1 MMRNKV
7 ELNVKAFTKSSFMQ
21 CLTELVASSLT
32 AHAKAIA
39 IRIHVEKRNV
49 QVIDNGVGIPKDM
62 LEHMTELN
70 NQVLTSIRCLSDS
83 FTIASRYQHS
93 METFMKVFKADSA
106 SNLTQIEQR
115 PSCGT
120 TVSVFDF
127 HKVPQKWD
135 ISTICFFIGAIAVA
149 KLEVSFSIRDEE
161 RSKVVLRIAKPHS
174 STAVLKMLFGKDLPL
189 SHVWSIQCSSEYNTD
204 YHGYIGISEKNAT
217 QWIFLNHKPIY
228 CPLILK
234 LIKIAF
240 KERLNLPFD
249 LEGIHDKNIFILF
262 FLTFPENKFM
272 FIAENGKRCVIFYDM
287 QQILNNVKN
296 CVFKCLSEDTSSAAT
311 PYLCKTQLLRQI
323 YLKSER
329 SVFNNNNINEHN
341 ENITSLMTEDKI
353 VRIDFERKKITS
365 TIVTNYSVKQRNKND
380 DIKAASCHIRKKNS
394 SRCRIN
400 IASTKLHAEEN
411 LCKDV
416 VSPLSEWSNWT
427 YYTNTKE
434 RRSAR
439 NMCDTSKNNTR
450 QIFKCA
456 EQFDFLP
463 RKLHGLL
470 QYRHAKLT
478 DVKCFNSPNDAL
490 SFTEN
495 WRHEHSLGTVHPCN
509 LRQKL
514 CEFRLS
520 RAALECINTI
530 NQVNNEFIA
539 AWLKYN
545 EMKILLMIDQH
556 AVHERIRYENLL
568 LRYKMQNEDELLSV
582 NLRDPLAVEF
592 PKHMRNL
599 LLRDKML
606 LKKYGISLGSLKKNT
621 LLIRTVPQCLVTNN
635 DYSNSEKILPKIH
648 SLLLD
653 ILKNRDTTHRSN
665 ILPLTI
671 HNAIASEACHGT
683 RQHVLL
689 LFIISEGLPEYIIV
703 SKIITSKI
711 NVNYHYIFK
720 CHGFISNYFI
730 IYFFILSHR
739 CHQIW

>member
-1 MMRNKV
+1 
-7 ELNVKAFTKSSFMQ
+7 
-21 CLTELVASSLT
+21 
-32 AHAKAIA
+32 
-39 IRIHVEKRNV
+39 
-49 QVIDNGVGIPKDM
+49 
-62 LEHMTELN
+62 
-70 NQVLTSIRCLSDS
+70 
-83 FTIASRYQHS
+83 
-93 METFMKVFKADSA
+93 
-106 SNLTQIEQR
+106 
-115 PSCGT
+115 
-120 TVSVFDF
+120 
-127 HKVPQKWD
+127 
-135 ISTICFFIGAIAVA
+135 
-149 KLEVSFSIRDEE
+149 
-161 RSKVVLRIAKPHS
+161 
-174 STAVLKMLFGKDLPL
+174 
-189 SHVWSIQCSSEYNTD
+189 
-204 YHGYIGISEKNAT
+204 
-217 QWIFLNHKPIY
+217 
-228 CPLILK
+228 
-234 LIKIAF
+234 
-240 KERLNLPFD
+240 
-249 LEGIHDKNIFILF
+249 
-262 FLTFPENKFM
+262 
-272 FIAENGKRCVIFYDM
+272 
-287 QQILNNVKN
+287 
-296 CVFKCLSEDTSSAAT
+296 
-311 PYLCKTQLLRQI
+311 
-323 YLKSER
+323 
-329 SVFNNNNINEHN
+329 
-341 ENITSLMTEDKI
+341 MTEDKI

-394 SRCRIN
+394 SRCRMN

-411 LCKDV
+411 LCKCKIAETCNNVDERQTIFTNFAITNDSTESKTNSSRNCNNDFADV